1 MQKQGPT
8 GPSLSEVLGSAT
20 SLPVATAS
28 KKGGTFD
35 TLNGNALA
43 R

>member
-1 MQKQGPT
+1 
-8 GPSLSEVLGSAT
+8 VLGSAT
-20 SLPVATAS
+20 ALPEVAAT

-35 TLNGNALA
+35 TLNGNALT